1 MRRLKSKGV
10 SEIFST
16 LIVAVIVLAMSGP
29 LLYYFHQVSS
39 TQKSSIDSTVN
50 SELLS
55 TETKLRIIKIGNSTD
70 DIFLFNYG
78 EIDIYIKAISIN
90 GKLVTTHADLQP
102 DSMISLSDLVGN
114 MTVNGPL
121 LINAN
126 GQYFLED

>member
-1 MRRLKSKGV
+1 M
-10 SEIFST
+10 
-16 LIVAVIVLAMSGP
+16 
-29 LLYYFHQVSS
+29 
-39 TQKSSIDSTVN
+39 N

-90 GKLVTTHADLQP
+90 GKLITTHADLQP